1 MATKDVILTLFLM
14 LGAGLAAELAAGLLR
29 VPKMLI
35 LLAAGALLGPAV
47 AGAIDVPLDS
57 TGVQV
62 LLTLGVSIILFHGGL
77 QLHAHVLKPVAFG
90 LGMLV
95 LPGMILT
102 AVVTGLVASAV
113 FGLPFWSGLLIGAVL
128 AATDPAILIPLF
140 ERMHIRP
147 KISQTIVAESA
158 LNDPTGAVL
167 ALAVAGVVLSG
178 HVSLTHTLW
187 SFVEDLGISTGL
199 GIVFGLLSAVAVSK
213 RWAGVWGEPV
223 SIVVMAVGVGGYF
236 SIDFA
241 GGSGYLGAFIAGL
254 IVGNMDLF
262 RLAMDQENER
272 DLRTF
277 VGIGSDVVVMLVFI
291 SLGANLPWSDMRDH
305 FLPALAVVATLLL
318 VARPLAIAACLLPD
332 RRGRWSRE
340 ELLFMA
346 WTRETGVVPAALAG
360 IVVAMGVPDAS
371 LVVTTVAIAIVV
383 TLTLQSTTKPWLARR
398 LGLIETDVAPSE
410 AGAAPPETAP
420 AGDASLA
427 FPNPGVALE

>member
-1 MATKDVILTLFLM
+1 M
-14 LGAGLAAELAAGLLR
+14 LGAGLAAEFAAELLR
-29 VPKMLI
+29 VPAMLI
-35 LLAAGALLGPAV
+35 LLGAGALLGPAV
-47 AGAIDVPLDS
+47 SGAIDVPLNS
-57 TGVQV
+57 TGIQV
-62 LLTLGVSIILFHGGL
+62 LLTLGVSVILFHGGL
-77 QLHAHVLKPVAFG
+77 QLSARVLRPVAFG

-95 LPGMILT
+95 LPGVILT

-128 AATDPAILIPLF
+128 ASTDPAILIPLF
-140 ERMHIRP
+140 ERMRIRP

-167 ALAVAGVVLSG
+167 ALAVAGIVLSG

-213 RWAGVWGEPV
+213 RWAGIWGEPV

-262 RLAMDQENER
+262 RLAMDPENER

-305 FLPALAVVATLLL
+305 FFPALAVVATLIFA
-318 VARPLAIAACLLPD
+318 ARPLAIAACLLPD
-332 RRGRWSRE
+332 RRARWSRE
-340 ELLFMA
+340 ELVFLA

-360 IVVAMGVPDAS
+360 IVVAMGVPDSS
-371 LVVTTVAIAIVV
+371 LVVTTVAIAIVA
-383 TLTLQSTTKPWLARR
+383 TLTIQATTKPWLARR
-398 LGLIETDVAPSE
+398 LRLLETDVPPSK
-410 AGAAPPETAP
+410 AGEAPPETAP

-427 FPNPGVALE
+427 FPNPDVAIE